1 LNRSL
6 SKRQVVSCLGAL
18 RLRRRWWGS
27 RCACEALGY
36 GVDTILGLDSSY
48 TRTLQQHLSRL
59 AADVSFDK
67 VREHLAALLGV
78 KVSKEALRQECH
90 RHGRQLVQW
99 QTTEKHTPKEFA
111 KAAGDVEFTTDAAK
125 VNTLEEGWKDLKIG
139 VFQKRP
145 RARSATPAE
154 WENRVLPKPTARV
167 AWAAIAPAKKFRR
180 TWRRW
185 SRRLGVDQAAELHAL
200 GDGAPW
206 IWRSVERVFTGC
218 AQTLDVFHG
227 CGHVAKASER
237 LYGEGTKA
245 AQAFLERGRQLLL
258 ELGWSGICKLV
269 HEEYARGGDTPER
282 RAALEKLVGYFV
294 KHTHRLA
301 YRERLAAGQ
310 AIGSGSVEGW
320 AKTLGLRLKA
330 RGAQWRRKNVPGMSA
345 LICVRNGS
353 QWSAYWSRAA

>member
-1 LNRSL
+1 M
-6 SKRQVVSCLGAL
+6 SCLGTL
-18 RLRRRWWGS
+18 RLRRHWWGS
-27 RCACEALGY
+27 RCSCEPLGY
-36 GVDTILGLDSSY
+36 GTDTVLGLDGSY

-59 AADVSFDK
+59 AADVSFAK
-67 VREHLAALLGV
+67 AREHLTALLRV
-78 KVSKEALRQECH
+78 TVSKEALRQECH
-90 RHGRQLVQW
+90 RHGRRLAQW
-99 QTTEKHTPKEFA
+99 QTEETYTPQTFA
-111 KAAGDVEFTTDAAK
+111 AAAGDVEFTTDAGK

-145 RARSATPAE
+145 RAQPATAAQ
-154 WENRVLPKPTARV
+154 WQSRVLPQPNVRV
-167 AWAAIAPAKKFRR
+167 AWAAIAPSKKFRK

-185 SRRLGVDQAAELHAL
+185 SRRLGVGQASELHVL
-200 GDGAPW
+200 GDGASW

-227 CGHVAKASER
+227 CGHLAKAAER

-245 AQAFLERGRQLLL
+245 AQLFLERGRELLL
-258 ELGWSGICKLV
+258 ESGWSGICQLV
-269 HEEYARGGDTPER
+269 SEEYAKGDTPER
-282 RAALEKLVGYFV
+282 RAALEKLLGYFA
-294 KHTHRLA
+294 KHTQRLA

-330 RGAQWRRKNVPGMSA
+330 RGARWRRKNVPAMSA
-345 LICVRNGS
+345 LICVRNAS